1 VQGDLAQIEARVL
14 PWLANQQWKLEAFR
28 AFDLGTGPDLYLV
41 GAARILKKRIEE
53 ITKALRQLFG
63 KVPELACGYGGAE
76 GAFRAMAEGLGMILP
91 EDVQPAEI
99 VAGWREANYEIANWD
114 DGFWVRLEA
123 AARNAVLYPGTTF
136 EAGEHIRFVM
146 WRRWLKMEL
155 PSGGFLS
162 YADPHIADHK
172 YGGPNAL
179 CFWGIN
185 NYTRKWERL
194 YTYGGKLS
202 ADATQSTAREIFAY
216 NWQHV
221 EDEGFPIVLRVHDE
235 LVTEPID
242 DPAYSVERLVKAITR
257 RPPWLD
263 ERMPLAAGGFEAQRY
278 RKDD

>member
-1 VQGDLAQIEARVL
+1 
-14 PWLANQQWKLEAFR
+14 
-28 AFDLGTGPDLYLV
+28 LG
-41 GAARILKKRIEE
+41 KRPED
-53 ITKALRQLFG
+53 ITKYERQTYG
-63 KVPELACGYGGAE
+63 KVPELACGYGGSA
-76 GAFRAMAEGLGMILP
+76 GAFNAMAQLYNLDLP
-91 EDVQPAEI
+91 LHEVQEI
-99 VAGWREANYEIANWD
+99 VSGWRDANAEIANWT
-114 DGFWVRLEA
+114 DGLWVKLEE

-136 EAGEHIRFVM
+136 AAGEHIRFVK
-146 WRRWLKMEL
+146 WREWLKMEL

-162 YADPHIADHK
+162 YASPHIADHP

-202 ADATQSTAREIFAY
+202 ADATQSTAREIFAH

-235 LVTEPID
+235 LVTEPLD
-242 DPAYSVERLVKAITR
+242 TEDFTVERLVKAITR